1 MWFLFHQ
8 ACQNNIP
15 PQVKVSTKFIQIS
28 HQNPLKK
35 IVLSPI
41 QGAGFIN
48 KARARCS
55 LTFLGI
61 GAVWPNHSPPTI
73 TTCQKDSPGML
84 LGKEVWSF
92 RSFFWSKNIII
103 SHFQT
108 LNIYGIFAYINHKF
122 MGKCIPYIHGA
133 SGSGFSFYI
142 KVQLESIEFSVP
154 RRKRLLYTCQ
164 YSKQKHSTKPTHKH
178 LVGGWTTHFKHMLV
192 KLDHFPRYRGE
203 N

>member
-1 MWFLFHQ
+1 MSNWLLGSTTFPPDFGRRDILNMKHQRLIFLFARPTVLGTFHQ
-8 ACQNNIP
+8 SPQMIYHVVSLPSSLPKQHSPSSQGVDKIHPNQP
-15 PQVKVSTKFIQIS
+15 PKPPKKNCVS
-28 HQNPLKK
+28 
-35 IVLSPI
+35 LSPI

-61 GAVWPNHSPPTI
+61 GAVWSNHSPPTI

-142 KVQLESIEFSVP
+142 KVQLESI
-154 RRKRLLYTCQ
+154 
-164 YSKQKHSTKPTHKH
+164 
-178 LVGGWTTHFKHMLV
+178 
-192 KLDHFPRYRGE
+192 D
-203 N
+203 